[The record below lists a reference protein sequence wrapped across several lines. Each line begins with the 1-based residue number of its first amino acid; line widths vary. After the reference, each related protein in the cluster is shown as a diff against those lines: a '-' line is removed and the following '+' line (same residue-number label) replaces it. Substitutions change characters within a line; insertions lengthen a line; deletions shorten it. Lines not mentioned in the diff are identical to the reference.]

1 MLACAC
7 VRNDE
12 AGAESALFFYL
23 LSLSRKSRQKKNAQL
38 CVHFVFSCFSLST
51 ANSVCF
57 KIFTVGSTSTV
68 QYEYEV
74 LVLDCTLVPTFS
86 FGEFTVFFRSF
97 FFTLFLSSYEIFLLS
112 LEDLLHFVT
121 TAGPSQGRG
130 RIRTI
135 PKPHG
140 RGVARLIS
148 QSGCH
153 HKSMP
158 TKVPGVLKHNDQCF
172 DNNIS
177 FFVCGC

>member
-1 MLACAC
+1 MRLA
-7 VRNDE
+7 RNQR
-12 AGAESALFFYL
+12 FFYL

-38 CVHFVFSCFSLST
+38 CVHFVFSCFFLSLRQIQ
-51 ANSVCF
+51 SVLKF
-57 KIFTVGSTSTV
+57 LQSALPVLV
-68 QYEYEV
+68 QYS
-74 LVLDCTLVPTFS
+74 LVRVRSTCTNFLI
-86 FGEFTVFFRSF
+86 RRIHSF
-97 FFTLFLSSYEIFLLS
+97 FQGFFIFFFCPHTKCSAQFGRSSS
-112 LEDLLHFVT
+112 LRHDCRPVSRLWVDV
-121 TAGPSQGRG
+121 
-130 RIRTI
+130 RTI

-158 TKVPGVLKHNDQCF
+158 TKVPGVLKHNDRCF

>member
-1 MLACAC
+1 MRLA
-7 VRNDE
+7 RNQR
-12 AGAESALFFYL
+12 FFYL

-51 ANSVCF
+51 ANSICF

-97 FFTLFLSSYEIFLLS
+97 FFYSFSVLIRNLLAQLGRSSS
-112 LEDLLHFVT
+112 LRHDCWPV
-121 TAGPSQGRG
+121 SRSWVD
-130 RIRTI
+130 IRAT

-140 RGVARLIS
+140 RRVARLIS

-153 HKSMP
+153 RKSMP
-158 TKVPGVLKHNDQCF
+158 TKVPRVLKHNDRCF